1 MIVSLLTFYEAAKAC
16 LMDKSAY
23 EKRLSIVLK
32 ENNMSETRV
41 IVIPEGKTC
50 DYFDVKF
57 RNDTS
62 EEYVRHT
69 IEKRLVSLDW
79 SAKQ

>member
-1 MIVSLLTFYEAAKAC
+1 MP
-16 LMDKSAY
+16 
-23 EKRLSIVLK
+23 
-32 ENNMSETRV
+32 ETRV

-69 IEKRLVSLDW
+69 IEKRLVSLDR